1 MKREHN
7 EVYSPPE
14 IKTVSFV
21 VEIGLDISAT
31 PFALDTW
38 DEDSPGS
45 RSSLFERDDWTGDG
59 NATTSF
65 EIERW

>member
-14 IKTVSFV
+14 IKTVNFV
-21 VEIGLDISAT
+21 VEIGLFIST
-31 PFALDTW
+31 TRFELDFW

-45 RSSLFERDDWTGDG
+45 RSSQFERDDWTGDG

>member
-1 MKREHN
+1 M
-7 EVYSPPE
+7 
-14 IKTVSFV
+14 
-21 VEIGLDISAT
+21 
-31 PFALDTW
+31 DTW
-38 DEDSPGS
+38 DEDSPGN

>member
-21 VEIGLDISAT
+21 VEIGLGISAT
-31 PFALDTW
+31 RF
-38 DEDSPGS
+38 EMDS
-45 RSSLFERDDWTGDG
+45 
-59 NATTSF
+59 
-65 EIERW
+65 